1 MACFSF
7 DEALLFEF
15 EDYLVD
21 GGWCDVEV
29 ALHVGL
35 SGRPLI
41 DDGIGVN
48 EGKVLVLLR
57 HKFG

>member
-1 MACFSF
+1 
-7 DEALLFEF
+7 LFEF
-15 EDYLVD
+15 EYHLVD

-29 ALHVGL
+29 ALYVGL

-48 EGKVLVLLR
+48 EGKVLARFSV
-57 HKFG
+57 KCGAV